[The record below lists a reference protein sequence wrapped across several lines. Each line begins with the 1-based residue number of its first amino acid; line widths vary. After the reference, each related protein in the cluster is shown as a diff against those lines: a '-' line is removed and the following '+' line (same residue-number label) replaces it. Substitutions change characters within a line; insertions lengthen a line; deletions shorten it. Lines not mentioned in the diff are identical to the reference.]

1 MVLTPNMATLVV
13 ANLEL
18 QWYIM
23 CNTTISTEFIN
34 GNAISVLGILLMVTM
49 PQDELGLTNLYVD
62 CSYNAIKGHDMAPLL
77 LKEMDLWETIQANL
91 QERYKS
97 FSGHVK
103 DVIDG
108 SEYRKLCESSGILA
122 GSNCLSTLLNTDGI
136 PIFKSSS
143 ICLASPLMKFLYKG
157 EI

>member
-1 MVLTPNMATLVV
+1 MVLTLNMATLV
-13 ANLEL
+13 
-18 QWYIM
+18 
-23 CNTTISTEFIN
+23 
-34 GNAISVLGILLMVTM
+34 
-49 PQDELGLTNLYVD
+49 
-62 CSYNAIKGHDMAPLL
+62 
-77 LKEMDLWETIQANL
+77 DLWETIQANL
-91 QERYKS
+91 QERYKP
-97 FSGHVK
+97 FLGHVK

-122 GSNCLSTLLNTDGI
+122 GSNCLCTLLNTDGL